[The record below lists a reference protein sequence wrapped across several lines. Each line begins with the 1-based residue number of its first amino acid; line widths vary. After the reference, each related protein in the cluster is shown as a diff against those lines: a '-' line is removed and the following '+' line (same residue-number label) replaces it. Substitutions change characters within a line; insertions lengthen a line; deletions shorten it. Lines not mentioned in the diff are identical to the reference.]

1 MRSPEKAATDWA
13 SIRTAGPPQRT
24 EASRF
29 ADNRVVTSIPAF
41 RYHPDPIATGSAVAD
56 GGACELCGEVTG
68 ARYAGPILG
77 RQAERLCLGCIADG
91 TAAERLGRPDGS
103 AEFSDG
109 LRRQS
114 DSLPSAVL
122 EEILRRTP
130 GYFSWQE
137 SYWLTHCGD
146 GAAYL
151 GRTGWDQIKDDDE
164 ALKALRDEAQELG
177 MDTAAAQEWISRL
190 SPDGDM
196 TAYLFECLH
205 CGVHLA
211 YSDAN

>member
-1 MRSPEKAATDWA
+1 M
-13 SIRTAGPPQRT
+13 
-24 EASRF
+24 
-29 ADNRVVTSIPAF
+29 
-41 RYHPDPIATGSAVAD
+41 TGSAVVD
-56 GGACELCGEVTG
+56 DGACELCRQVTG
-68 ARYAGPILG
+68 YRYTGPVFG
-77 RQAERLCLGCIADG
+77 RQADRLCLGCIADG
-91 TAAERLGRPDGS
+91 TAAERLARPDGP

-109 LRRQS
+109 LWS
-114 DSLPSAVL
+114 ETDSLPGAVL
-122 EEILRRTP
+122 DEILHRTP

-151 GRTGWDQIKDDDE
+151 GRAGWDQVKDDAAALE
-164 ALKALRDEAQELG
+164 ALRREARELG
-177 MDTAAAQEWISRL
+177 VEAAAAQEWISRL

-196 TAYLFECLH
+196 TAYLFGCLH

>member
-1 MRSPEKAATDWA
+1 MAPDVLAT
-13 SIRTAGPPQRT
+13 R
-24 EASRF
+24 RF
-29 ADNRVVTSIPAF
+29 IDNRAVTSIPAF

-56 GGACELCGEVTG
+56 GGDCELCGQVIG
-68 ARYAGPILG
+68 YRYAGPIVG
-77 RQAERLCLGCIADG
+77 RQAEWLCLGCIADG
-91 TAAERLGRPDGS
+91 TAAERLARPDGP

-109 LRRQS
+109 LWRQS
-114 DSLPSAVL
+114 DGVPIAVL
-122 EEILRRTP
+122 EEILHRTP

-151 GRTGWDQIKDDDE
+151 GRAGWDQLQHDVDALE
-164 ALKALRDEAQELG
+164 ALRREAQELG
-177 MDTAAAQEWISRL
+177 MDAAAAQEWISRL